1 MVKLSDKIKDIMYDR
16 DHDAFPVLKSL
27 LTVFASGYESIIRM
41 RNILYKNRILQTKK
55 LPCTVIS
62 IGNITVGG
70 TGKTPMTIYVT
81 KLVEKLGYK
90 VVVISRGYKGTAEKH
105 GGIVSD
111 GKNMCMD
118 AGTAGDEPYLIASK
132 LKTTPVLVGS
142 DRFKAG
148 SIAAKKF
155 SPDVIVLDDA
165 FQHLKLARDI
175 NLILLDHI
183 SPFGNRYL
191 TPRGILREPVSSLLR
206 SDGFIFTRSVS
217 KGSDWGKN
225 PSFIQNKPVFKSFH
239 KPYIY
244 KIILKKQDGGMSI
257 EKHLHHDS
265 VEYFKGKNVVAF
277 SGIAKN
283 NDFFHTLHKLGCN
296 IKKQIPFPDHYQ
308 YSDKDLDYI
317 FQLSKDTC
325 ADCIVTTE
333 KDYMRI
339 MHMRSW
345 PITLAAIGVEISFGD
360 DSTAFRNFL
369 RQRLLSFSK

>member
-1 MVKLSDKIKDIMYDR
+1 MYDR

-105 GGIVSD
+105 GGIASD

-148 SIAAKKF
+148 SIAVKEF

-191 TPRGILREPVSSLLR
+191 TPRGILREPLSSLLR

-217 KGSDWGKN
+217 KGSDWGGK

-244 KIILKKQDGGMSI
+244 KIILGKQDGGMSI

-265 VEYFKGKNVVAF
+265 VEYFKSKNVVAF

-296 IKKQIPFPDHYQ
+296 IKKQIPFPDHYR

-317 FQLSKDTC
+317 IQLSKDAC

-345 PITLAAIGVEISFGD
+345 PITLAAIGVEISFGY

-369 RQRLLSFSK
+369 RQQLLSFSK